1 MFPLIT
7 SHEFYFSLIRF
18 AWRCD
23 FRSRKW
29 KNANFAIT
37 HGILPR
43 VEYFFPYE
51 GNNRAYHALKKRCYK
66 GIMTRI
72 KNNYQHDYCLK
83 VSGIWRSVIFNVFV
97 NHKWDHRC
105 GSRIKVCRCDP
116 QITFSWVD
124 VPHSAFAPWII
135 SLFIRENN
143 ATPFCYITGKSVIIN
158 VYTI

>member
-37 HGILPR
+37 HGILPH

-105 GSRIKVCRCDP
+105 GSRIPLRYAVAIPKLHFREWMYR
-116 QITFSWVD
+116 I
-124 VPHSAFAPWII
+124 PHSH
-135 SLFIRENN
+135 RELSR
-143 ATPFCYITGKSVIIN
+143 YSSERIMQRHSVILREK
-158 VYTI
+158 VW